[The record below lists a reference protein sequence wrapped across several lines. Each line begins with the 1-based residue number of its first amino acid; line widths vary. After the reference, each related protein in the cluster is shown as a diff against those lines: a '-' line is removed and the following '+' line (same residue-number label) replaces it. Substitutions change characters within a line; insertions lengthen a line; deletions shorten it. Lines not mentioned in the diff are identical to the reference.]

1 MSGSTVETIKGLE
14 RTSSISVTDCWNA
27 TLTGGR
33 PEKFA
38 LLMPVPLSCVK
49 LLYVTTGYTSRTEAH
64 KTQLAAPCESRQEF
78 NQGTAVRL
86 THRHPPGIG
95 VWWYVVESPSICSS
109 VILGRLLSYLPRT
122 LLVNVKR

>member
-1 MSGSTVETIKGLE
+1 MAETTKGLE

-38 LLMPVPLSCVK
+38 LLMLVPLSCVK

-64 KTQLAAPCESRQEF
+64 KTLLAAPCESRQEF

-86 THRHPPGIG
+86 THRHPP
-95 VWWYVVESPSICSS
+95 VHRRMVVCRRIPKYMFECHPRQASLIPSWNFIS
-109 VILGRLLSYLPRT
+109 
-122 LLVNVKR
+122 KR